1 MHDDTRLKLGMGKV
15 TSKGLIF
22 NDNVYSSPS
31 MLKSQWFKYAARYG
45 EWELPVLYLT
55 EEINHVFLFDH
66 QDKIEIASAV
76 INEVKLSDEVLQAY
90 YAALNN
96 LKRQLKGKNQR

>member
-1 MHDDTRLKLGMGKV
+1 MHDDTSLKIGIAKV
-15 TSKGLIF
+15 TPNGLIF

-31 MLKSQWFKYAARYG
+31 MLKSQWFQFADRDG

-55 EEINHVFLFDH
+55 EESNHVFLFD
-66 QDKIEIASAV
+66 QDKMEIASAV

-90 YAALNN
+90 YEALNN
-96 LKRQLKGKNQR
+96 LKSRLKGNKKR